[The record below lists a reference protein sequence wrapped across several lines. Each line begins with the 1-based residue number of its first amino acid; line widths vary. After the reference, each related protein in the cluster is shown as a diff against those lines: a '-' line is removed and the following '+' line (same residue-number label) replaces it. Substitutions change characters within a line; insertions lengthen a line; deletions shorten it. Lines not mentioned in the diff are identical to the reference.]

1 MMKTNKAN
9 KVSFGAAKSKLLNS
23 LILAALVVPGV
34 AMAEDAE
41 TTSHKE
47 DKHVVPAADYTLAA
61 NVGFVTNYL
70 YRGISQT
77 GAKPAIQGG
86 FDYAHASGIYA
97 GVWGSNISWIPASV
111 ASSASLEL
119 DTYFGFKNS
128 FATDFS
134 YDVGFLR
141 YNYPGVYVSGA
152 TKADTNEIYGL
163 IGWKWVTFK
172 YSRALGDTFGM
183 PNASGTSYVDLSAS
197 YPIADTGV
205 TLGAHYGKQTYKG
218 KTADALVAAGTT
230 PTYTDYKLSVSKDF
244 SGYLVGLAYSSTN
257 AKKGAGQF
265 YNVGLADG
273 SNIDLGK
280 GTAVLSVTHS
290 F

>member
-1 MMKTNKAN
+1 MM
-9 KVSFGAAKSKLLNS
+9 KSKLLNS
-23 LILAALVVPGV
+23 LILAALAAPGV
-34 AMAEDAE
+34 AMAADAA
-41 TTSHKE
+41 
-47 DKHVVPAADYTLAA
+47 PAPTPAVTA
-61 NVGFVTNYL
+61 NVGLVSNYL

-86 FDYAHASGIYA
+86 FDYAHASGFYA
-97 GVWGSNISWIPASV
+97 GVWGSNISWIPATT

-119 DTYFGFKNS
+119 DTYFGFKNG

-141 YNYPGVYVSGA
+141 YNYPGVYAPGA

-163 IGWKWVTFK
+163 IGWKWLTAK
-172 YSRALGDTFGM
+172 YSYALGDTFGVS
-183 PNASGTSYVDLSAS
+183 NAKGTSYIDLSAS

-205 TLGAHYGKQTYKG
+205 TLGAHYGKQKFKG
-218 KTADALVAAGTT
+218 STADASVALGVD
-230 PTYTDYKLSVSKDF
+230 PSYSDYKLSVSKDF
-244 SGYLVGLAYSSTN
+244 SGYAWGLAYSSTN
-257 AKKGAGQF
+257 AKKGLGEF
-265 YNVGLADG
+265 YNAVLADG